1 VFRRLL
7 GPVVVVAVALTITLS
22 LGAGSAAADPPAPAG
37 TPTAV
42 HFNGVPSV
50 GAIFEHGLHNPH
62 TCSASVVQSPGHDLV
77 LTAAHCISGTGVGIV
92 FAPGYEHGK
101 TAYGVWTVVKTW
113 VSRTWKTSQD
123 PHNDYAFLQ
132 IASQVMN
139 KRRVNIQDVTG
150 GAVLGVAPR
159 VGTNVTDIAYPAGI
173 DDSPITCTTKLTGT
187 GGYPTFNCNG
197 YPGGTS
203 GSPFL
208 VEHPG
213 RPNVVVGLIGGL
225 HQGGCYEWNSFSSPF
240 GSETNRTYQRAA
252 HRLPADTV
260 PAARSDGC

>member
-1 VFRRLL
+1 MTVDPASIGFTRRGQLADAGSESMYARRISVQDRRMIRRLV

-22 LGAGSAAADPPAPAG
+22 LGAGSAAADPPPPAG
-37 TPTAV
+37 TPSAV
-42 HFNGVPSV
+42 QFNGVPSV

-173 DDSPITCTTKLTGT
+173 DDSPITCTTKL
-187 GGYPTFNCNG
+187 P
-197 YPGGTS
+197 
-203 GSPFL
+203 
-208 VEHPG
+208 E
-213 RPNVVVGLIGGL
+213 
-225 HQGGCYEWNSFSSPF
+225 
-240 GSETNRTYQRAA
+240 
-252 HRLPADTV
+252 PADTRPSTATV
-260 PAARSDGC
+260 TRVAPAAARSWSSTRDGRTSSSA